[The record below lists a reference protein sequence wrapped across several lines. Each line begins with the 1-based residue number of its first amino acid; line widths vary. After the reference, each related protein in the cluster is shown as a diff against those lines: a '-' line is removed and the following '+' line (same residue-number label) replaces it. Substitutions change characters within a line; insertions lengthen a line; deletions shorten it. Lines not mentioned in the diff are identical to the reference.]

1 MGAVAT
7 REGQAVLSLP
17 GKREGGIVKLPTG
30 DEKHS
35 ATVTRTATKDGGAV
49 YHVKVTPESEEVI
62 QAGSGIEGL
71 TPGIWIASSVNIRLI
86 CLAQALVDM
95 DKNRAPETVN

>member
-1 MGAVAT
+1 MD
-7 REGQAVLSLP
+7 
-17 GKREGGIVKLPTG
+17 VKLPAG
-30 DEKHS
+30 DEKHT
-35 ATVTRTATKDGGAV
+35 ARVTRTALKGGGAV
-49 YHVKVTPESEEVI
+49 YHVKVSPESEAVI